1 MAEESAFRC
10 RQKQILRFA
19 QNDMDVVLCR
29 SPEIY
34 DDFEYMTELYWQSA
48 SALAETIRRKEI
60 SSREL
65 FDMQLVR
72 IDALNG
78 ELNAVVTFDIER
90 ARKRADE
97 LDSMTA
103 RGEVK
108 GPLHGLPITIKDSFE
123 TAGIKTTCGAP
134 VWRDHVPTTNADA
147 VQRLIDAGAVIVGK
161 TNTPIFAGDVQTFN
175 DLFGT
180 TNNPWDV
187 MRTPG
192 GSSGGAAAAVAA
204 GMTPF
209 ELGSDIGGS
218 IRTPAHFC
226 GIYGHKPSYG
236 LISLRGHI
244 PGPPGTLSASDL
256 SVAGPL
262 ARSTGDLSLLL
273 DLLAGPD
280 QSEGG
285 AWRLELPPPRH
296 KKIQD
301 FRVALWLDEPDCPID
316 DSVRSAIESSVGAL
330 AKAGAKID
338 ANPKLPFKLVDA
350 FRTYLHLLWPLMF
363 AGVPDD
369 QFNQLVFRAA
379 KFVPDDQNLMAR
391 FHRQATARHRDW
403 LRANEAR
410 ARYRAAM
417 AEFFTSYDV
426 LLMPVTPTSAFPHD
440 HSPNMMERVI
450 GVNGQA
456 RPYFDNFFWIHLAT
470 LCYLPA
476 TVAPVGQSQKLPV
489 GLQIVGPYLEDR
501 TTIQFASLVETIV
514 GGFNAPPNLG

>member
-1 MAEESAFRC
+1 
-10 RQKQILRFA
+10 
-19 QNDMDVVLCR
+19 
-29 SPEIY
+29 
-34 DDFEYMTELYWQSA
+34 MTDLHWQSIDE
-48 SALAETIRRKEI
+48 LAGTIRRKEI

-65 FDMQLVR
+65 LDLQLAR

-78 ELNAVVTFDIER
+78 KLNAVVTFDIESARQR
-90 ARKRADE
+90 AGEMDAA
-97 LDSMTA
+97 TA
-103 RGEVK
+103 RGEFK
-108 GPLHGLPITIKDSFE
+108 GPLHGIPITIKDSFE
-123 TAGIKTTCGAP
+123 TAGLKTTCGAP
-134 VWRDHVPTTNADA
+134 IWRDHVPSANADA
-147 VQRLIDAGAVIVGK
+147 VQRLIDAGAVIIGK

-180 TNNPWDV
+180 TNNPWDIS
-187 MRTPG
+187 RTPG

-226 GIYGHKPSYG
+226 GIYGHKASYG

-244 PGPPGTLSASDL
+244 PGPPGTLAASDL

-262 ARSTGDLSLLL
+262 ARSAEDLSLLL
-273 DLLAGPD
+273 DILAGPNQAD
-280 QSEGG
+280 SA

-296 KKIQD
+296 NKLKD

-316 DSVRSAIESSVGAL
+316 NSVRAALESTANAL
-330 AKAGAKID
+330 RKAGVKVDDKPQLSI
-338 ANPKLPFKLVDA
+338 KLSDA
-350 FRTYLHLLWPLMF
+350 FRTYLRLMWPLVF
-363 AGVPDD
+363 AGITDEQFAQYVQRADKFSSDD
-369 QFNQLVFRAA
+369 QSLKAN
-379 KFVPDDQNLMAR
+379 
-391 FHRQATARHRDW
+391 FHRQATGRHRDW

-417 AEFFTSYDV
+417 AEFFKQHDV

-450 GVNGQA
+450 SVNGQS
-456 RPYFDNFFWIHLAT
+456 RPYFDNFFWINLAT

-476 TVAPVGQSQKLPV
+476 TVAPVGQSQNLPV
-489 GLQIVGPYLEDR
+489 GLQIVGPYLEDW
-501 TTIQFASLVETIV
+501 TTIKFASLIEDIV
-514 GGFNAPPNLG
+514 GGFKAPSLMS